1 MGISRRAAASSRDRL
16 MIDVDRDAAALIDAK
31 ATERLIE
38 LETADVDVPPPP
50 NSAVAAPLYFRI
62 LAPSQAAVRVE
73 LWELGQPY
81 GARSVSA
88 AGSATL
94 KARRIALAAAEL
106 ARRLR
111 QRRLAEIAERQRAPE
126 SDEGARA
133 KHAGFPIYGRLTWGA
148 GFSGAAAGVSS
159 AWLLGP
165 AIDGTLRFT
174 SGPRLSLGA
183 AWLAGEAPVFSSSAS
198 ARFLQASLSCV
209 EGFQIASDVALAAGL
224 AASVAAVRIGE
235 PRGPAS
241 AAIDT
246 WSSHAD
252 LVLRAEARLARA
264 VSLAI
269 GPDVGVLLT
278 PVSAT
283 GSDGNVHRISGLW
296 LGGALTLTVDP
307 DAP

>member
-1 MGISRRAAASSRDRL
+1 MGAARRATARDRL
-16 MIDVDRDAAALIDAK
+16 MIEVDRDAAARLDAR

-38 LETADVDVPPPP
+38 LETADVEVPPPP
-50 NSAVAAPLYFRI
+50 ASAVAPPLYFRI
-62 LAPSQAAVRVE
+62 LAPSQTSLRVE

-88 AGSATL
+88 VGSANL

-111 QRRLAEIAERQRAPE
+111 QRRLAEIAERERALS
-126 SDEGARA
+126 SDEAARA
-133 KHAGFPIYGRLTWGA
+133 KHGGFPIYGRLTWSA
-148 GFSGAAAGVSS
+148 GLRGAAAGVSS

-165 AIDGTLRFT
+165 AIDGTLRFG

-183 AWLAGEAPVFSSSAS
+183 AWLAGEARVFSPSAS
-198 ARFLQASLSCV
+198 ARFLQADLSCV
-209 EGFQIASDVALAAGL
+209 QGFAVSPELTITAGL
-224 AASVAAVRIGE
+224 AAAVAAVRIGE
-235 PRGPAS
+235 PRGPSS
-241 AAIDT
+241 AAFDT

-252 LVLRAEARLARA
+252 LVARAEARLSRT

-269 GPDVGVLLT
+269 GPDIGVILT
-278 PVSAT
+278 PVSTT
-283 GSDGNVHRISGLW
+283 GSDGEVHRISGLW
-296 LGGALTLTVDP
+296 LGGALTLTLDP